1 MKKLF
6 TLCAS
11 ALLAFTLSAQ
21 SEHAQGSMYLGQGDA
36 TELINFFGND
46 VDGINLNATM
56 GYAVRDNIVV
66 MFSVAGMTVGATEA
80 TEAVDYQPAVAA
92 EAAVLDENG
101 VVITPAVEAAD
112 AVAYQPAQEAF
123 DGITENSW
131 NVGVRY
137 FGWKGLGVGIHWTNF
152 NEAHDMDRAYQL
164 ELGKYMTVG
173 SISDRL
179 YVYPNLRMDEDQNMN
194 TSIEFGFRF

>member
-46 VDGINLNATM
+46 NNGINLNATM

-66 MFSVAGMTVGATEA
+66 MFSVAGMTAGGSEA
-80 TEAVDYQPAVAA
+80 TEAVEYQAATEAVEATYDENGLLQTPAVAA
-92 EAAVLDENG
+92 S
-101 VVITPAVEAAD
+101 P
-112 AVAYQPAQEAF
+112 AVAYQPAQEAVE
-123 DGITENSW
+123 GTTENSW

-179 YVYPNLRMDEDQNMN
+179 YVYPNLRMDEDQNMS